1 MGTMTTKEAAGLLEV
16 TTEAVRKMLKNARL
30 EQAGVAGRTIL
41 IDADSVH
48 RVKREGKRSGR
59 LWTEQTAWAALFLL
73 SGKKVTWLSSSE
85 LWRLR
90 KKLAS
95 VSAEEF
101 QQLARNRATS
111 RRFRGSDSAKQMLS
125 KAIALTGTGLLE
137 DPRIANSFGL
147 ATGTGA
153 LEGYAKTGFIDK
165 NARKLGLREDPTGD
179 ILIREFN
186 FVLPLEGGQVPMAAI
201 AADLQDADSTRER
214 SAGRAKLEELL
225 HAQ

>member
-1 MGTMTTKEAAGLLEV
+1 METMTTREAAECLKV

-41 IDADSVH
+41 IDAGSVH
-48 RVKREGKRSGR
+48 RVKRDGKRSGR

-73 SGKKVTWLSSSE
+73 SGQKVTWLSSSE

-90 KKLAS
+90 KRLAS

-125 KAIALTGTGLLE
+125 KAMAVTGTGLLA
-137 DPRIANSFGL
+137 DPRIANSFNL
-147 ATGTGA
+147 ASGA
-153 LEGYAKTGFIDK
+153 GAFEGYAKAGFIDK
-165 NARKLGLREDPTGD
+165 NAKKLGLREDPTGD
-179 ILIREFN
+179 IVIRELN
-186 FVLPLEGGQVPMAAI
+186 FVLPLNDGHVPTAAI
-201 AADLQDADSTRER
+201 AVDLQDSHSTRER
-214 SAGRAKLEELL
+214 SAGRAKIEELL
-225 HAQ
+225 HAR